1 MTKFLTVMTIFGLF
15 AFKSYGLNM
24 DDLKNLAEAIA
35 QFKQSVQQMETVY
48 DKGVIKADL
57 VALKKIN
64 SSTAVVLKYC
74 QVIET
79 KFQAKAPE
87 VLARKQEAR
96 NRAIEKAESLLDASD
111 ADLRS
116 AQVDFVRGL
125 ETAKY
130 CLGLTS
136 QMAASI
142 RASIS
147 Q

>member
-15 AFKSYGLNM
+15 AFKSYALDLN
-24 DDLKNLAEAIA
+24 DLKNLAEATA
-35 QFKQSVQQMETVY
+35 QFKQSVQEMEAVY
-48 DKGVIKADL
+48 DKGVIKADIIE
-57 VALKKIN
+57 LKKIN
-64 SSTAVVLKYC
+64 AHTTEVLKYC

-79 KFQAKAPE
+79 KFQQKAPE
-87 VLARKQEAR
+87 VLTRKQEAR
-96 NRAIEKAESLLDASD
+96 NRAIEKAESLLDAAD
-111 ADLRS
+111 TDLRS
-116 AQVDFVRGL
+116 AQVDFIKGL

>member
-1 MTKFLTVMTIFGLF
+1 MTKFLTVMTIFGLL
-15 AFKSYGLNM
+15 AFKSYALDLN
-24 DDLKNLAEAIA
+24 DLKNLAEAIT
-35 QFKQSVQQMETVY
+35 QFKQSIQEMESVY
-48 DKGVIKADL
+48 EKGQIKANL
-57 VALKKIN
+57 VTLKKIN
-64 SSTAVVLKYC
+64 VHTTEILKYC

-79 KFQAKAPE
+79 RFQAKAPE
-87 VLARKQEAR
+87 VLGRKQEAR

-111 ADLRS
+111 AELRA

-125 ETAKY
+125 ETTKY

>member
-15 AFKSYGLNM
+15 SFKGYAV
-24 DDLKNLAEAIA
+24 DLDSLQNLGQAIT
-35 QFKQSVQQMETVY
+35 QFKQVVQEMESIN
-48 DKGVIKADL
+48 DKGVIKTDL
-57 VALKKIN
+57 ARLTKIN
-64 SSTAVVLKYC
+64 GRAAEALKYC
-74 QVIET
+74 QAMET
-79 KFQAKAPE
+79 KFQQKAPE
-87 VLARKQEAR
+87 VLARRQEAR
-96 NRAIEKAESLLDASD
+96 NRAIEKAESLLDAND
-111 ADLRS
+111 TDLRM

-130 CLGLTS
+130 CLGLSS

>member
-1 MTKFLTVMTIFGLF
+1 MAKFLTVMTIFGLF
-15 AFKSYGLNM
+15 AFKTYGLDMN
-24 DDLKNLAEAIA
+24 DLKNLAEASA
-35 QFKQSVQQMETVY
+35 QFKYSVQTMQSAY
-48 DKGVIKADL
+48 GKGQITADL

-64 SSTAVVLKYC
+64 ANTAAVLKYC

-79 KFQAKAPE
+79 QFQAKAPE
-87 VLARKQEAR
+87 VLGRKQEAR
-96 NRAIEKAESLLDASD
+96 NRAIEKSESLLDASD
-111 ADLRS
+111 AELRS

-125 ETAKY
+125 ESAKY

>member
-15 AFKSYGLNM
+15 AFKSYGLNI

-35 QFKQSVQQMETVY
+35 QFKQSVQTMESVY

-57 VALKKIN
+57 IALKKIN
-64 SSTAVVLKYC
+64 ESTTAVLKYC
-74 QVIET
+74 QVVET

-96 NRAIEKAESLLDASD
+96 NRAIDKAESLLDASD
-111 ADLRS
+111 TDLRS

>member
-1 MTKFLTVMTIFGLF
+1 MTKFLTVMTIFGLI
-15 AFKSYGLNM
+15 AFKSYGLGL
-24 DDLKNLAEAIA
+24 DSLKNLAQAMT
-35 QFKQSVQQMETVY
+35 QFKQVIQEMEAVA
-48 DKGVIKADL
+48 DKGAIKANLSTL
-57 VALKKIN
+57 VKMN
-64 SSTAVVLKYC
+64 SRTNEALKYC
-74 QVIET
+74 QVMEAQ
-79 KFQAKAPE
+79 FQEKAPE

-111 ADLRS
+111 TELYS

-130 CLGLTS
+130 CLGLSS

>member
-35 QFKQSVQQMETVY
+35 QFKQSVQQMESVY
-48 DKGVIKADL
+48 DKGQIKADL
-57 VALKKIN
+57 MALKKIN
-64 SSTAVVLKYC
+64 TSTAAVLKYC
-74 QVIET
+74 QTIET
-79 KFQAKAPE
+79 KFQQKAPE

-111 ADLRS
+111 ADLRA

>member
-15 AFKSYGLNM
+15 AFKSYGLNI

-35 QFKQSVQQMETVY
+35 QFKQSVQTMEAVY

-64 SSTAVVLKYC
+64 SNTAAVLKYC

-96 NRAIEKAESLLDASD
+96 NRAIEKSESLLDASD
-111 ADLRS
+111 ADLRA
-116 AQVDFVRGL
+116 AQVDFVRSL

>member
-15 AFKSYGLNM
+15 AFKSYGLDMN
-24 DDLKNLAEAIA
+24 DLKNLAEAIA
-35 QFKQSVQQMETVY
+35 HFKQSVQTMESVY

-57 VALKKIN
+57 AALKKIN
-64 SSTAVVLKYC
+64 ANTAAVLKYC

-87 VLARKQEAR
+87 VLARKQDAR
-96 NRAIEKAESLLDASD
+96 NRAIEKSESLLDASD
-111 ADLRS
+111 ADLRA

>member
-1 MTKFLTVMTIFGLF
+1 MTKFLTAMTIFGLI
-15 AFKSYGLNM
+15 AVKSYGL
-24 DDLKNLAEAIA
+24 DLDSLKNLAQAIA
-35 QFKQSVQQMETVY
+35 QFKQVVQEMEAVV
-48 DKGVIKADL
+48 DKGVIKANLSTL
-57 VALKKIN
+57 VKIN
-64 SSTAVVLKYC
+64 TRTNEVLKYC
-74 QVIET
+74 QVMET
-79 KFQAKAPE
+79 KFQSKAPE

-111 ADLRS
+111 SELHT

-130 CLGLTS
+130 CLGLSS

>member
-1 MTKFLTVMTIFGLF
+1 MTKFLTVMTIFGLL
-15 AFKSYGLNM
+15 AFKSYGLDMN
-24 DDLKNLAEAIA
+24 DLKNLAEAIA
-35 QFKQSVQQMETVY
+35 QFKQSVQSMEAVY

-57 VALKKIN
+57 IALKKIN
-64 SSTAVVLKYC
+64 THTAEVLKYC
-74 QVIET
+74 QTIEV

-87 VLARKQEAR
+87 VLSRKQEAR
-96 NRAIEKAESLLDASD
+96 NRAIEKAESLLDATD
-111 ADLRS
+111 ADLRA
-116 AQVDFVRGL
+116 AQVDFIRGL